1 MWEEDRTDERQG
13 KDKDDERVTE
23 IDKLGIEALGIR
35 RAHTRR
41 PGESSV

>member
-1 MWEEDRTDERQG
+1 MEEEDRTDERQG

-23 IDKLGIEALGIR
+23 IYKSAIEVSGIR
-35 RAHTRR
+35 RTYTRR